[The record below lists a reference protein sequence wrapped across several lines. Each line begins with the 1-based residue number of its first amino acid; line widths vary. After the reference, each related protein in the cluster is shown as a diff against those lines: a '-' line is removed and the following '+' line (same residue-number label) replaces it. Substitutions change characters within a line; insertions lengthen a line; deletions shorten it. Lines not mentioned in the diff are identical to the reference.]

1 MFLSDEKNHQSN
13 TASTKELLSCLVTKQ
28 EQTGMNKFVLSALVA
43 FCAAVSLQ
51 VVVSYEPLEK
61 AAYETQQS
69 DDYGAVKDAVDA
81 NADEGFEDDLSDY
94 NHFEDEVDNDED
106 EENEEDANGW
116 VFLLPSQTRTFFVCI
131 TASVFS

>member
-1 MFLSDEKNHQSN
+1 
-13 TASTKELLSCLVTKQ
+13 
-28 EQTGMNKFVLSALVA
+28 MNKFVLSALVA

-81 NADEGFEDDLSDY
+81 NADERFEDDLSDY
-94 NHFEDEVDNDED
+94 NHFDEDEVDNDED
-106 EENEEDANGW
+106 EESEEDANGW
-116 VFLLPSQTRTFFVCI
+116 VFFLPSQTRTFLICI
-131 TASVFS
+131 TALAFI

>member
-1 MFLSDEKNHQSN
+1 
-13 TASTKELLSCLVTKQ
+13 
-28 EQTGMNKFVLSALVA
+28 MNKFVLSALVA

-94 NHFEDEVDNDED
+94 NHFDEDEVDNDED
-106 EENEEDANGW
+106 DESEEDANG
-116 VFLLPSQTRTFFVCI
+116 
-131 TASVFS
+131 

>member
-1 MFLSDEKNHQSN
+1 MFLSNETNHQSN

-94 NHFEDEVDNDED
+94 NHFDEDEVDNDED
-106 EENEEDANGW
+106 EESEEDVNG
-116 VFLLPSQTRTFFVCI
+116 
-131 TASVFS
+131 